1 MYSAYAIH
9 FTFIIFTSCFTL
21 LDPFFDGSDDEG
33 DDLFHQLVAEEQAP
47 REEEEEIREIAIVE
61 VGSFAPQNNAF
72 GNSFR
77 NYQQESLRRI
87 IVEEFYRENHTFQT
101 YDFAMAKK
109 EEYGRLNKGVMS
121 IWECCELL
129 NEYVDESD
137 PDLDEPQ
144 LEHLLQTAKLS
155 HSIGFIS
162 LHSFMFFGANP
173 DSRNPD
179 YNTKLGIYIDNCG
192 LENVTM
198 SWGHDEYM
206 YLKVL
211 YSKSKVR
218 INQEE
223 VRPYYLSLIEKF
235 FNWEQFLSSK
245 HEIVSPLPANG
256 LLSPKRQTAFSFLLR
271 NRRRSG
277 RVKPI
282 LLAVIAWNIGTISSS
297 GRNRANCDA
306 QSTALERG
314 MHSRNKKAMQ
324 FIAKGY
330 SALQEVDRVIDYCE
344 LNDKRLIPLLRA
356 AKEQFELA
364 LEADNSNTHA
374 RYWLSKLHL
383 KYHVP
388 GANKAVCVVLVEA
401 AEMGD
406 PDAQYELGCRL
417 RVENDYVQSDQ
428 QAFYYLEKAVDQLH
442 PGALYLLGAVYLTGD
457 CVKQDVSS
465 ALWCFHRASEKGH
478 AGAAIAYGSL
488 LLRGVQ
494 LPETLTK
501 FNVKKG
507 FSNRKSRKDAAS
519 PESNPVELARQQFEI
534 AANAGCDLGLKWL
547 QRLEKE
553 EKNLLSS

>member
-1 MYSAYAIH
+1 
-9 FTFIIFTSCFTL
+9 
-21 LDPFFDGSDDEG
+21 
-33 DDLFHQLVAEEQAP
+33 
-47 REEEEEIREIAIVE
+47 
-61 VGSFAPQNNAF
+61 
-72 GNSFR
+72 
-77 NYQQESLRRI
+77 
-87 IVEEFYRENHTFQT
+87 
-101 YDFAMAKK
+101 
-109 EEYGRLNKGVMS
+109 
-121 IWECCELL
+121 
-129 NEYVDESD
+129 
-137 PDLDEPQ
+137 
-144 LEHLLQTAKLS
+144 
-155 HSIGFIS
+155 
-162 LHSFMFFGANP
+162 
-173 DSRNPD
+173 
-179 YNTKLGIYIDNCG
+179 
-192 LENVTM
+192 
-198 SWGHDEYM
+198 
-206 YLKVL
+206 
-211 YSKSKVR
+211 
-218 INQEE
+218 
-223 VRPYYLSLIEKF
+223 
-235 FNWEQFLSSK
+235 
-245 HEIVSPLPANG
+245 
-256 LLSPKRQTAFSFLLR
+256 
-271 NRRRSG
+271 
-277 RVKPI
+277 
-282 LLAVIAWNIGTISSS
+282 
-297 GRNRANCDA
+297 
-306 QSTALERG
+306 

-374 RYWLSKLHL
+374 RYWLSKLHM

-388 GANKAVCVVLVEA
+388 GANKAVGAALLVEA

-519 PESNPVELARQQFEI
+519 AESNPVELARQQFEI